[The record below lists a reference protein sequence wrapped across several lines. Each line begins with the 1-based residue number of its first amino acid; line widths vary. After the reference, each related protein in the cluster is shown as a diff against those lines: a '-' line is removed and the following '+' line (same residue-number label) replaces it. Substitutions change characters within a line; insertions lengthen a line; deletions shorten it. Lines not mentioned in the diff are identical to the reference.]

1 MQLLQDKINLQ
12 EKEHLKYSMS
22 NLGKKKYFSLE

>member
-22 NLGKKKYFSLE
+22 NLGKKNIFL